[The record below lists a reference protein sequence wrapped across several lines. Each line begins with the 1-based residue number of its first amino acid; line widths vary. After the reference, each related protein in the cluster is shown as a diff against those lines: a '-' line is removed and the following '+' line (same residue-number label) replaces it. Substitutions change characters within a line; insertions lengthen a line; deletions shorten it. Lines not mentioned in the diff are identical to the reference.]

1 MLKKV
6 IRYLLKALLPDR
18 IKDLLINVKDNRFS
32 LNGKVK
38 ILFNLKLRGNGSIRF
53 HNQSSE
59 LEIHIEKV
67 KVGIIGIT
75 KTVLKKLKEAKL
87 KNVRFSG
94 NSIYIKI

>member
-1 MLKKV
+1 M
-6 IRYLLKALLPDR
+6 
-18 IKDLLINVKDNRFS
+18 INVKDNRFS